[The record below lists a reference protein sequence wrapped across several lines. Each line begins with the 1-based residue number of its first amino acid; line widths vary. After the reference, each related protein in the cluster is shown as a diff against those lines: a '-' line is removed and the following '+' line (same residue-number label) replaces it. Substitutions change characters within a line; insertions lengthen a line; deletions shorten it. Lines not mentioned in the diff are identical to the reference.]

1 MRVRRLPPVSVPSR
15 QGRRADKG
23 ADAAVQR
30 RIRGADVA
38 GFVLATYSVGW
49 LAVPLGPRSAA
60 GWAVAVK
67 GDVAYPLFYL
77 AEDVS

>member
-1 MRVRRLPPVSVPSR
+1 MSHKPS
-15 QGRRADKG
+15 
-23 ADAAVQR
+23 
-30 RIRGADVA
+30 
-38 GFVLATYSVGW
+38 SVGW